1 MTTIDDQTAM
11 PIPGRRLFLATLDE
25 AVRERGG
32 MSCGIVQRSGT
43 PVLYVINAE
52 SPGRF
57 TEVGADYIGGAWVFT
72 WAGTGAA
79 ISAAEAPTTAA
90 ATIARAVG
98 ARP

>member
-1 MTTIDDQTAM
+1 MTTID
-11 PIPGRRLFLATLDE
+11 I
-25 AVRERGG
+25 
-32 MSCGIVQRSGT
+32 
-43 PVLYVINAE
+43 E

-57 TEVGADYIGGAWVFT
+57 TEIGTDYIGGAWVFT

-79 ISAAEAPTTAA
+79 ISAAEAPITAA